1 MVYQEKSVKVKD
13 QLEIKLRSPTA
24 KDAKA
29 MLHLLEETAS
39 ETPFTGRN
47 PGEMKMTVEEE
58 EHFLEAM
65 DQSPHMLLLI
75 AECDEKIIATS
86 HLRFF
91 TAEKTSHRAQVALA
105 VSQVYWSL
113 GIGTLLMEELLTL
126 AKDRGTKLVELEY
139 IDGNERARNLYDK
152 LGFIEVGR
160 KPKAF
165 KMEEDFFD
173 EVLMVKEL

>member
-1 MVYQEKSVKVKD
+1 MVYQEKIFRVKNHLD
-13 QLEIKLRSPTA
+13 IKLRSPDV
-24 KDAKA
+24 KDAEA

-39 ETPFTGRN
+39 ETPFNGRN

-75 AECDEKIIATS
+75 AELEGKIIATS
-86 HLRFF
+86 HIRFF

-105 VSQVYWSL
+105 ISMEYWNL

-139 IDGNERARNLYDK
+139 IDGNKRARKLYDK

-165 KMEEDFFD
+165 KIGEDFFD